1 MSKYTREEML
11 AKIAAGESLEGA
23 DLSGANLGWR
33 SSGDSFRY
41 HFSINLEDANLCGA
55 NLSKA
60 NLQDAKVGRADLR
73 MAYLSQADLREA
85 KYDVETERG
94 LKTSTRKPPGR
105 CWWKMRTDP
114 LGAGA

>member
-1 MSKYTREEML
+1 ML

-41 HFSINLEDANLCGA
+41 HFSI
-55 NLSKA
+55 